1 MQGKSESMSESMIRR
16 AYGKINLGLDVVRRR
31 ADGYH
36 EVRMIMQTVSIYD
49 RVELVKTERAG
60 IELKSNLDWLPV
72 DEGNIAYRAADMI
85 RKEFHIRQGIRLRL
99 EKHIPAAAG
108 MAGGSADAAAVL
120 QGMNE
125 LFSLGLSEQEL
136 RARGVKLGAD
146 VPYCIMGGT
155 ALAEGIGERL
165 TRLPALPAC
174 PLLIATP
181 QVRVS
186 TKLVYE
192 KLRADELRQHP
203 DIDGMAEAIRRGELS
218 GVISRL
224 GNVLETVTASEYPI
238 IEEIKALM
246 RECGACGALM
256 SGSGP
261 TVFGIFENRE
271 TARRAA
277 EAIKRKGLAEQVYE
291 AAPVDLQEALEQE
304 E

>member
-1 MQGKSESMSESMIRR
+1 MSESMIRR
-16 AYGKINLGLDVVRRR
+16 AYGKINLGLEVVRRR

-49 RVELVKTERAG
+49 RVELMKTERAG
-60 IELKSNLDWLPV
+60 IELESNLDWLPTG
-72 DEGNIAYRAADMI
+72 EGNIAYRAADML
-85 RKEFHIRQGIRLRL
+85 RKEFHIEQGIRLRL

-165 TRLPALPAC
+165 TRLPAMPAC

-224 GNVLETVTASEYPI
+224 GNVLETVTALEYPI

-271 TARRAA
+271 MVRRAA
-277 EAIKRKGLAEQVYE
+277 EAIKGKGLAEQVYE
-291 AAPVDLQEALEQE
+291 AAPVDQQEAFKQE

>member
-1 MQGKSESMSESMIRR
+1 MSESMIRR

-49 RVELVKTERAG
+49 RVELEKTERAG

-136 RARGVKLGAD
+136 RACGVKLGAD

-174 PLLIATP
+174 QLLIATP

-277 EAIKRKGLAEQVYE
+277 EAIKGKGLAEQVYE